1 MTIHLLR
8 AEWLKL
14 RRMNITWAMLV
25 IPTALALLGSTI
37 PVASLRNAAR
47 YLGPN
52 INESIRQFAFPQPM
66 LFGLQIDDFL
76 GSLLVLVFITSIVG
90 NEYHFDTWKNLLTR
104 HAGHGRLLLTKL
116 AYALIASAI
125 LLIAVPLIFQAG
137 TLVALRTVLDWTPT
151 TLTLSSSEAREIASL
166 AVTAGLR
173 MIIAACMGLLAA
185 VTARSSGGGFAI
197 AAPWMVA
204 DSIVSS
210 LGFAGGLWNAL
221 APFTFN
227 YNLTALAANLSGG
240 RGLASVGASLI
251 VLSIYT
257 LGFTV
262 LAITLFRQRDIAG

>member
-1 MTIHLLR
+1 MTMGLLR

-25 IPTALALLGSTI
+25 IPSALALLGSTI
-37 PVASLRNAAR
+37 PVATLRNAAR

-52 INESIRQFAFPQPM
+52 INESIRQLAFPQPW

-104 HAGHGRLLLTKL
+104 HPGHGRLLLTKL
-116 AYALIASAI
+116 AYALMASVL
-125 LLIAVPLIFQAG
+125 LLIAVPLIFQVG
-137 TLVALRTVLDWTPT
+137 TLVALRTALDWTPPALALNPT
-151 TLTLSSSEAREIASL
+151 DAREIIAL
-166 AVTAGLR
+166 TITAGLR
-173 MIIAACMGLLAA
+173 MVIAACTGLLAS
-185 VTARSSGGGFAI
+185 VVARSSGGGFAI

-204 DSIVSS
+204 DSIVSGLS
-210 LGFAGGLWNAL
+210 FAGGLWTDL

-227 YNLTALAANLSGG
+227 FNLTALAANLSGG
-240 RGLASVGASLI
+240 RGLTAVGANLI
-251 VLSIYT
+251 VLSVYT

-262 LAITLFRQRDIAG
+262 LAITIFRRRDS